1 MSKADTFEELFG
13 NEARIDWLFDELIA
27 VLDRVESQEQRLKA
41 LEATP
46 PPEGELLG
54 VMDLCQVLSVSRG
67 KLLRL
72 RKRRDFPRPIMQGKY
87 PRWSRPQINHWL
99 ETSETRRNQHG

>member
-1 MSKADTFEELFG
+1 MSKADQDAMASAAMHNFE
-13 NEARIDWLFDELIA
+13 A
-27 VLDRVESQEQRLKA
+27 DRVTALQKRLDDYEKRLKA
-41 LEATP
+41 LETTP